1 MLGEFRS
8 DQPIYT
14 QLVEQM
20 TIEILS
26 GSFAPGSKLPSVR
39 ELAAQTGV
47 NPNTMQRA
55 LSELEQTGL
64 VYTQRTSGRF
74 ITEDETVIDN
84 ARKALARQRIEEF
97 LNSMRI
103 LGYNLDA
110 VLPLL
115 KEEDEQNGAAHL

>member
-1 MLGEFRS
+1 VPGEFRS

-14 QLVEQM
+14 QLVERL
-20 TIEILS
+20 TFEILS
-26 GSFAPGSKLPSVR
+26 GALAPGSKLSSVR

-55 LSELEQTGL
+55 LSELERTGL
-64 VYTQRTSGRF
+64 VYSQRTSGRF

-84 ARKALARQRIEEF
+84 ARAALARQRIQEF
-97 LNSMRI
+97 LASMQT
-103 LGYNLDA
+103 LGYRLDA

-115 KEEDEQNGAAHL
+115 KEEEKRNGDSHL